1 MLNKI
6 QQIIIE
12 KSKEIFK
19 QNKIVSFIIVLS
31 FFMIPNISISATA
44 DQGNLQGPMPQYSIS
59 SYYNGPTLPEIPIR
73 SPRRIMT
80 VAVTAYNSEEA
91 QTDDTPFITAFGTR
105 VRDGIVAANF
115 LPKGTIIR
123 LPEVFGN
130 KEFVVEDRMNKKYH
144 YRLDIWM
151 ENKDDAID
159 FGIKFLKVE
168 IL

>member
-6 QQIIIE
+6 QQIIIKKGTE
-12 KSKEIFK
+12 TL
-19 QNKIVSFIIVLS
+19 NKNKVVSLVVVLV
-31 FFMIPNISISATA
+31 FFTIPNITISATV
-44 DQGNLQGPMPQYSIS
+44 DHIEKQGPIPQYSIS
-59 SYYNGPTLPEIPIR
+59 SYYDGPTLPNIPAR
-73 SPRRIMT
+73 APRHVMT
-80 VAVTAYNSEEA
+80 IAVTAYNSEEG

-115 LPKGTIIR
+115 LPKGAIIR
-123 LPEVFGN
+123 LPDVFGK
-130 KEFVVEDRMNKKYH
+130 KEFIVEDRMNKRYH

-151 ENKDDAID
+151 VDKQEAID